1 MYNRSKTYRLYLVK
15 EGDLM
20 DARTH
25 IIIAN
30 KIYNSLDLEKKVL
43 IKKKNFI
50 YGNIKPDLLS
60 KYKLK
65 KHYRKESYET
75 ILDKIE
81 KLSKI
86 NNLNDIQRKK
96 YFCNFSQELGVICH
110 FICDFFCVP
119 HDERW
124 EFKHSMIIHVSY
136 EKKLNFIAKSYS
148 FKKNL
153 KTNLN
158 SSKDIREFL
167 NVIYT
172 DYKKDASLDTYRRD
186 LEYSYNI
193 CLIIVSKILDE
204 LMYYYKK
211 TV

>member
-1 MYNRSKTYRLYLVK
+1 
-15 EGDLM
+15 M

-30 KIYNSLDLEKKVL
+30 KVYDSLDQTKKSL

-50 YGNIKPDLLS
+50 YGNIKPDLFS

-65 KHYRKESYET
+65 KHYRKESYEI

-86 NNLNDIQRKK
+86 NNLEVIQNKK

-124 EFKHSMIIHVSY
+124 EFKHSMFIHIAY
-136 EKKLNFIAKSYS
+136 EKKLNFIAKDYL
-148 FKKNL
+148 FKKNM
-153 KTNLN
+153 KISLN
-158 SSKDIREFL
+158 SCDNIRNFLDI
-167 NVIYT
+167 IYAN
-172 DYKKDASLDTYRRD
+172 YKNDESLDTYRRD

-193 CLIIVSKILDE
+193 CLTIISKILDE
-204 LMYYYKK
+204 IIYYYKK